1 MIFLKKIAFH
11 SEAAQ
16 SLNIIVSTSF
26 LIWSSFPKLGHIIR
40 TKFYACA
47 IQALAF
53 HRYIFVEQ
61 ESLLWTLE
69 TTKKSRGHDYWMQR
83 GRSVLKLTCSGAKQE
98 QSRNVVAVF
107 THPLFQKH
115 ILLK

>member
-1 MIFLKKIAFH
+1 MSKAAIVFLKKIAFH

-16 SLNIIVSTSF
+16 SLNFIIVSTSS

-40 TKFYACA
+40 TKFYARA
-47 IQALAF
+47 KQALAF

-61 ESLLWTLE
+61 DSLLWTLE

-83 GRSVLKLTCSGAKQE
+83 GKSILKLT
-98 QSRNVVAVF
+98 
-107 THPLFQKH
+107 
-115 ILLK
+115 

>member
-1 MIFLKKIAFH
+1 MSKAAMILLKKIAFH

-16 SLNIIVSTSF
+16 SLNFIIVSTSF

-53 HRYIFVEQ
+53 HRYI
-61 ESLLWTLE
+61 L
-69 TTKKSRGHDYWMQR
+69 
-83 GRSVLKLTCSGAKQE
+83 
-98 QSRNVVAVF
+98 
-107 THPLFQKH
+107 
-115 ILLK
+115 